1 MLHLRNTR
9 VFPSSSTIK
18 LYSFPLNKG
27 KLMNRIRSFHQR
39 VSGYG
44 NLVQDVRGSKRF
56 LSPKRTIST
65 SPLTQFAVKQQTTLN
80 SSDKYLHFNEND
92 GYYKS
97 SPFPNVQQLNIPL
110 HEYVWRD
117 LDKWQNYV
125 ATVGQWSHTLS
136 FLHTGKKTTRSS
148 FIKVYGRKE
157 RKKPLF
163 IEKKER
169 KKENN
174 LWFDLLKKKKEK
186 NLS

>member
-44 NLVQDVRGSKRF
+44 NLVQDVRASKRF

-136 FLHTGKKTTRSS
+136 SLFIRSS
-148 FIKVYGRKE
+148 
-157 RKKPLF
+157 
-163 IEKKER
+163 
-169 KKENN
+169 
-174 LWFDLLKKKKEK
+174 LLKFMEEKKEK
-186 NLS
+186 NPYLLNRKREKKKTTFDLIYWKKERNEPFIN